1 MAKTKD
7 EWQAGFLAAKNA
19 DAVIGTGGPS
29 ELSSTS
35 LVAIWRLWM
44 GLIVNA
50 LFDLGNLFDF
60 HKKEVGAIIATLKPH
75 TLQWYVTFVKAFQYG
90 DALPADSDTYDPVKD
105 VTDASRVVTFAD
117 AVEFSNLIRIKA
129 ATGTVGALAALTG
142 PQMTS
147 LRTYIGR
154 VKDAGVRVQVTTGPG
169 DNLQLAVKIYYDAL
183 IIDATGARIDGT
195 APTPVKDAINNYLNS
210 LPFNGVFDFYDCV
223 KAMRAVEGV
232 KVAEPTVCQANYAA
246 VPYTNIMAAAPN
258 EYTPDAGYLVLDD
271 TYFNAN
277 VTYTAL

>member
-7 EWQAGFLAAKNA
+7 EWQAGFLATKNA
-19 DAVIGTGGPS
+19 DPVIGTGGPS

-60 HKKEVGAIIATLKPH
+60 HKKEVSDIIATLKPH

-90 DALPADSDTYDPVKD
+90 DSLPADSDTYDPVKD
-105 VTDASRVVTFAD
+105 ASDVSRIVTFAA
-117 AVEFSNLIRIKA
+117 AVEFSNLIRLKT
-129 ATGTVGALAALTG
+129 ATGTVGALAPLSGPQLAALTVY
-142 PQMTS
+142 M
-147 LRTYIGR
+147 GR
-154 VKDAGVRVQVTTGPG
+154 VKDAGVRLQVTTGPG
-169 DNLQLAVKIYYDAL
+169 DKLQLKVKIYYDAL

-195 APTPVKDAINNYLNS
+195 SSTPVKDAINAYLDS

-223 KAMRAVEGV
+223 KAMRAVDGV
-232 KVAEPTVCQANYAA
+232 KVAEPLVCQANYAA
-246 VPYTNIMAAAPN
+246 VPYTNIMTATPN

-271 TYFNAN
+271 VYFTAN